1 MIQFAS
7 LHRTGS
13 RLSPLAHS
21 ICALVFASLGAS
33 ALAADSFTI
42 DLFSGNAD
50 SGVDTGR
57 TYTAIGNII
66 GGDVSVNGVNFLG
79 TGISGTGWALTDAG
93 ATFGGG
99 GNHSG
104 LGESIAS
111 LFDAFQY
118 NGNPA
123 HFTVSGLTAGQVYQ
137 VTFYDQAWGLG
148 DNRTQSITS
157 NLAGSTA
164 SINYNEDA
172 NNLSLLHYT
181 FTADGT
187 GAATLGFAI
196 NNGTFASMHF
206 YGFSNELLNAWTPA
220 AGNNWGT
227 AANWSTGAAA
237 NAAGANASFLG
248 EGTATTIVLDAN
260 QTAGHVLFSGT
271 APYRLSGANTLNMQ
285 AVTGSATIDTAT
297 GGMHTIATPVTL
309 STDTSKVGGGTLH
322 ISGAISGAGALGVTN
337 GTLALSG
344 TNSYGGGTTIYSGT
358 LRVGAAVTLDN
369 PSFERPTSL
378 ANVTWEYSPAGSG
391 WSLAS
396 NTTGIASNGSPWFG
410 PAALDGFQGAY
421 LQGDVGTG
429 ISQSVNVDTAG
440 LYNLSFLAVGRG
452 GGDGPNGLRVQVDG
466 ITALTLTHAQISQA
480 NWQSYLTPA
489 VNLSAGSHTIS
500 FLGNNTLGGDK
511 STAIDKVQIGRT
523 GISTD
528 AIPDGSAVL
537 LKTANAVLDLNG
549 NSETIGSLAGVTGSK
564 VTLLGGTL
572 TAGGN
577 NATTNFAGVI
587 SGGGSLVKNG
597 GGTLTL
603 GSTNSLN
610 GFTTISG
617 GGVVAGASSAIGTG
631 LLTVA
636 GGTNLTFS
644 LGASQTVTGLE
655 GAGSI
660 SLAQAASTAFS
671 GDANS
676 GISGAKTYSHLLDF
690 NASGATTVVNGVA
703 FLSAG
708 TSGNDGS
715 GHFWSLTGAATS
727 YPLTGGTGINKLLSD
742 FYYGGNPGNL
752 TLSGFTP
759 GSTYE
764 VRLYNRDFGS
774 AGDRLQNATFTAGQQ
789 ADTLSN
795 YDQNGIF
802 GSNYLAYQFRA
813 DGGGQITVSMAPLNP
828 GNTYHWY
835 GVSAEAVTSFATT
848 LTVGDAGT
856 HVFGGPISGAGNIVK
871 VGFGTQQL
879 NGVNTYTGTTTIT
892 AGTLQLGSGSLPGA
906 VTGNGNL
913 VKAGN
918 GTLTLSGANGYTGG
932 TTIIGGT
939 LRSGS
944 ATATGSGQVI
954 LGALGTWDL
963 GLEAPTIPGLVGDG
977 NVTRTGVVSTG
988 ADGSTTISNGNTYV
1002 QALAFNNVAL
1012 TINGVP
1018 FAAAGRNGTGYALT
1032 GATADFS
1039 GVGPTPGGN
1048 GGGPAYTSLLQKF
1061 YYGGNPGVL
1070 TFTGLTAGKAYEA
1083 VVFSN
1088 QAWGPRVENATF
1100 ASGSDSQLLAGT
1112 DPGNY
1117 GYYSYKFV
1125 ADGSAASITMSPLV
1139 ASDTYHWYGAT
1150 LADLGTSHS
1159 TLTLGSASDY
1169 VFNGNVSGGTSIV
1182 KVGAGRQELNG
1193 VNTYTGSTAI
1203 NGGSL
1208 QFGSGTLSGTI
1219 TGIGKLI
1226 KSGNGLLTL
1235 SSAANTYSG
1244 GTDINGGTLKAA
1256 APNATGTG
1264 VVTVATNATWDLGL
1278 SAHTV
1283 AGLSGNGTVVRTGGV
1298 ITLGAD
1304 GAAQISA
1311 ANNYLQKLDF
1321 GNNGGATVNGVTFDD
1336 VGTSGAGWSLAGAG
1350 NLFGEGNLSG
1360 FHTGYDQLVD
1370 DFYYNGNPGV
1380 LTFNNLTIGKTY
1392 NAVLYT
1398 KVGLWGGRPQT
1409 ATFDQGLGGANQV
1422 TFDPGN
1428 YGYQSYQ
1435 FVAQTSSLSI
1445 TMAPS
1450 NPGNTYH
1457 WFAATLD
1464 DTAFATLTVGDA
1476 NSYAFSGVITG
1487 STNLVKQGTGT
1498 QTLSGANTYSG
1509 LTAIN
1514 NGVLSITASSNLGD
1528 GSATNTI
1535 SINGGK
1541 LRDTG
1546 AGVNL
1551 GVNRSV
1557 TIGGSG
1563 GTIEVTTGASL
1574 SIPGAVSGPG
1584 NILTKTGNGTLTLSG
1599 PQTYATLNANA
1610 GVTNLNSVL
1619 GTGTSTLNANANVN
1633 ITASQTLAALNIGAG
1648 ATVTFGDGLPF
1659 AGAPDKLGGGVA
1671 VVPEPG
1677 SLALLLAGVLGLA
1690 ARRRRE
1696 V

>member
-1 MIQFAS
+1 MKHAS
-7 LHRTGS
+7 TPNRAGS
-13 RLSPLAHS
+13 RLAPLTRS
-21 ICALVFASLGAS
+21 IRALLGAGLGAGAS

-57 TYTAIGNII
+57 TYTAIGNIV
-66 GGDVSVNGVNFLG
+66 GGNVTVNGANFFG
-79 TGISGTGWALTDAG
+79 TGTSGTGWALTNAG
-93 ATFGGG
+93 AGFGGG

-123 HFTVSGLTAGQVYQ
+123 LFNVSGLTAGQVYQ
-137 VTFYDQAWGLG
+137 VTFYDQAWVLG

-172 NNLSLLHYT
+172 SNLSLLHYT

-187 GAATLGFAI
+187 GAATLSFAI
-196 NNGTFASMHF
+196 NNGNNASMHF

-220 AGNNWGT
+220 SGNNWGT
-227 AANWSTGAAA
+227 AANWSTGSAA
-237 NAAGANASFLG
+237 NAAGVNASFLG
-248 EGTATTIVLDAN
+248 QGTATTIVLDAS

-271 APYRLSGANTLNMQ
+271 APYTLSGANTLNMQ
-285 AVTGSATIDTAT
+285 SVTGSATLDAAT
-297 GGMHTIATPVTL
+297 GGMHTVATPVTF

-369 PSFERPTSL
+369 PSFERPTAL
-378 ANVTWEYSPAGSG
+378 ANGTFEYQPAGSG
-391 WSLAS
+391 WGLDGGTGLAT
-396 NTTGIASNGSPWFG
+396 NNSPWYS
-410 PAALDGFQGAY
+410 PNALDGFQGAY
-421 LQGDVGTG
+421 IQGGNGTGTG
-429 ISQSVNVDTAG
+429 ISQTVNVVTAG
-440 LYNLSFLAVGRG
+440 LYNISFLGVGRAG
-452 GGDGPNGLRVQVDG
+452 NGPNGIIVQVDG
-466 ITALTLTHAQISQA
+466 STALSLSEAA
-480 NWQSYLTPA
+480 FNNGAWQSYLTSGL
-489 VNLSAGSHTIS
+489 NLTAGSHTIS
-500 FLGNNTLGGDK
+500 FIGNNVLGGDR
-511 STAIDKVQIGRT
+511 STVIDKVQIGRT
-523 GISTD
+523 GLSTNV
-528 AIPDGSAVL
+528 IPDGSAVL

-549 NSETIGSLAGVTGSK
+549 NSETIGSLAGVAGSK
-564 VTLLGGTL
+564 VTLLGGSL
-572 TAGGN
+572 TTGGN
-577 NATTNFAGVI
+577 NATTAFAGTITGGNNLVKTGTGTMTLGTPASYTGTVTV
-587 SGGGSLVKNG
+587 SGGGLV
-597 GGTLTL
+597 
-603 GSTNSLN
+603 
-610 GFTTISG
+610 FP
-617 GGVVAGASSAIGTG
+617 
-631 LLTVA
+631 
-636 GGTNLTFS
+636 
-644 LGASQTVTGLE
+644 LGASQTAAGLE
-655 GAGSI
+655 GVGSI
-660 SLAQAASTAFS
+660 SLGQATSTAFS
-671 GDANS
+671 GDAAS
-676 GISGAKTYSHLLDF
+676 GISGAKTYSHLIDF
-690 NASGATTVVNGVA
+690 NASGGTTVVNGVS

-708 TSGNDGS
+708 PSGTDGS
-715 GHFWSLTGAATS
+715 GHSWSLAGAGATF
-727 YPLTGGTGINKLLSD
+727 GGGGGSGISKLLSD
-742 FYYGGNPGNL
+742 FYYNGNPGNL

-764 VRLYNRDFGS
+764 VRLYNRDFGP

-789 ADTLSN
+789 ADTLSG
-795 YDQNGIF
+795 YDQNGIV

-813 DGGGQITVSMAPLNP
+813 DGGGQITVSMSPLNP

-835 GVSAEAVTSFATT
+835 GVSAEAVTNFATT
-848 LTVGDAGT
+848 LTVGDGGT

-892 AGTLQLGSGSLPGA
+892 GGTLQLGSGSLPGA

-932 TTIIGGT
+932 TTIVGGT

-944 ATATGSGQVI
+944 ATATGSGQVVI
-954 LGALGTWDL
+954 GALGTWDL

-988 ADGSTTISNGNTYV
+988 ADGSTTISNSNTYV
-1002 QALAFNNVAL
+1002 QALAFNNGNLA
-1012 TINGVP
+1012 INGVN
-1018 FAAAGRNGTGYALT
+1018 FTGTGPS
-1032 GATADFS
+1032 GAGYSLSGVPNPFS
-1039 GVGPTPGGN
+1039 GGPTPGGI
-1048 GGGPAYTSLLQKF
+1048 GGGPGYTSLLQNF

-1088 QAWGPRVENATF
+1088 QAWGTRVQNATF
-1100 ASGSDSQLLAGT
+1100 ASGSDSQLLVGT
-1112 DPGNY
+1112 DPGNN

-1125 ADGSAASITMSPLV
+1125 ADGSTASITMSPLV
-1139 ASDTYHWYGAT
+1139 ATDTYHWYGAT

-1182 KVGAGRQELNG
+1182 KVGSGRQELNG
-1193 VNTYTGSTAI
+1193 ANTYTGSTAI

-1208 QFGSGTLSGTI
+1208 QFGSGTLSGAI

-1226 KSGNGLLTL
+1226 KSGSGVLTL
-1235 SSAANTYSG
+1235 SSSANTYSG

-1264 VVTVATNATWDLGL
+1264 AVNVATNAFWDLGVN
-1278 SAHTV
+1278 SHTV

-1298 ITLGAD
+1298 VTLGAD

-1311 ANNYLQKLDF
+1311 ANNYLLKLDF
-1321 GNNGGATVNGVTFDD
+1321 GNNGGATVNGVAFDD
-1336 VGTSGAGWSLAGAG
+1336 VGTSGTGWSLAGAG

-1360 FHTGYDQLVD
+1360 LHTGYDQLVD

-1409 ATFDQGLGGANQV
+1409 ATFDEGGPVANQV
-1422 TFDPGN
+1422 TFDPGD
-1428 YGYQSYQ
+1428 YGYQSYR

-1445 TMAPS
+1445 TMVPS
-1450 NPGNTYH
+1450 IPGSTYH

-1464 DTAFATLTVGDA
+1464 TPAFPTLTVGDA
-1476 NSYAFSGVITG
+1476 NNYAFGGVITG
-1487 STNLVKQGTGT
+1487 SINLVKQGTGT

-1509 LTAIN
+1509 FTAIN
-1514 NGVLSITASSNLGD
+1514 NGVLSISASSNLGD

-1541 LRDTG
+1541 LRNTG

-1551 GVNRSV
+1551 GVNRAV
-1557 TIGGSG
+1557 TIGASG
-1563 GTIEVTTGASL
+1563 GTIEVTAGASL
-1574 SIPGAVSGPG
+1574 TVPGAVSGPG
-1584 NILTKTGNGTLTLSG
+1584 NTLTKTGNGILTLSG

-1610 GVTNLNSVL
+1610 GVTNLNSAL

-1633 ITASQTLAALNIGAG
+1633 ITVSQTLAALNIGNG
-1648 ATVTFGDGLPF
+1648 VTVTFGDGLPF

>member
-1 MIQFAS
+1 MNQS
-7 LHRTGS
+7 SHPTNRP
-13 RLSPLAHS
+13 SPLAHS

-33 ALAADSFTI
+33 ALAADSFSI
-42 DLFSGNAD
+42 ELFSGNAD
-50 SGVDTGR
+50 SGVDSGK
-57 TYTAIGNII
+57 TYTAIGNIL
-66 GGDVSVNGVNFLG
+66 GGDVGVNGATFFG
-79 TGISGTGWALTDAG
+79 TGTSGTGWALTD
-93 ATFGGG
+93 TPNPFGGG

-104 LGESIAS
+104 LNAGIETIAQ

-123 HFTVSGLTAGQVYQ
+123 HFTLTGLTAGQTYRT
-137 VTFYDQAWGLG
+137 TFYNQAWGLG
-148 DNRTQSITS
+148 ADRTQAVTS
-157 NLAGSTA
+157 NLGGSTA

-172 NNLSLLHYT
+172 LLLSKLNYT
-181 FTADGT
+181 FTADAAGSVQLSFNII
-187 GAATLGFAI
+187 GAG
-196 NNGTFASMHF
+196 SMHF
-206 YGFSNELLNAWTPA
+206 YGASNELLNVWSPNS
-220 AGNNWGT
+220 GNNWGT
-227 AANWSTGAAA
+227 AANWSTGAESNSAGSDASFLGQGAPTVVNLDAA
-237 NAAGANASFLG
+237 KTAGHILFAGANAY
-248 EGTATTIVLDAN
+248 TISGGNSLTL
-260 QTAGHVLFSGT
+260 QAGGGYAS
-271 APYRLSGANTLNMQ
+271 
-285 AVTGSATIDTAT
+285 IDTEA
-297 GGMHTIATPVTL
+297 GGSHTIASNVIFT
-309 STDTSKVGGGTLH
+309 STTQKTGGGTLNLTGSL
-322 ISGAISGAGALGVTN
+322 SGSGGVIVN
-337 GTLALSG
+337 GGTLAF
-344 TNSYGGGTTIYSGT
+344 N
-358 LRVGAAVTLDN
+358 GA
-369 PSFERPTSL
+369 
-378 ANVTWEYSPAGSG
+378 
-391 WSLAS
+391 
-396 NTTGIASNGSPWFG
+396 
-410 PAALDGFQGAY
+410 Q
-421 LQGDVGTG
+421 
-429 ISQSVNVDTAG
+429 
-440 LYNLSFLAVGRG
+440 
-452 GGDGPNGLRVQVDG
+452 
-466 ITALTLTHAQISQA
+466 
-480 NWQSYLTPA
+480 
-489 VNLSAGSHTIS
+489 
-500 FLGNNTLGGDK
+500 
-511 STAIDKVQIGRT
+511 
-523 GISTD
+523 
-528 AIPDGSAVL
+528 
-537 LKTANAVLDLNG
+537 
-549 NSETIGSLAGVTGSK
+549 TIGSLASVAGTTVSLPGA
-564 VTLLGGTL
+564 TLA
-572 TAGGN
+572 AGGN
-577 NATTNFAGVI
+577 NQSTTIAGNI
-587 SGGGSLVKNG
+587 SGAGGSLTKQGN
-597 GGTLTL
+597 GTLTL
-603 GSTNSLN
+603 TSTNTHT
-610 GFTTISG
+610 GGTTVSG
-617 GGVVAGASSAIGTG
+617 GTLLLTANNAAGSGV
-631 LLTVA
+631 LTVA
-636 GGTNLTFS
+636 GGATAVTNLGTS
-644 LGASQTVTGLE
+644 ETVSGLE
-655 GAGSI
+655 GSGNVI
-660 SLAQAASTAFS
+660 LARPIATAFS
-671 GDANS
+671 GDAGS
-676 GISGAKTYSHLLDF
+676 GISGSKTYTHLLDF
-690 NASGATTVVNGVA
+690 NGSNGTTTINGVA
-703 FLSAG
+703 FTNAG
-708 TSGNDGS
+708 TAGGN
-715 GHFWSLTGAATS
+715 WALTGAGVPFA
-727 YPLTGGTGINKLLSD
+727 GGGGSGVDKLLSD
-742 FYYGGNPGNL
+742 FYYNGNPGAL

-759 GSTYE
+759 GSLNE
-764 VRLYNRDFGS
+764 VRLYNRDFGP
-774 AGDRLQNATFTAGQQ
+774 AGDRIQTATFNTGSTVG
-789 ADTLSN
+789 TLSN
-795 YDQNGIF
+795 YDQNGIA

-813 DGGGQITVSMAPLNP
+813 DASGNIAISMLPTNP

-835 GVSAEAVTSFATT
+835 GVSAEAVNDLATT
-848 LTVGDAGT
+848 LTVGNGSNHQFDGNL
-856 HVFGGPISGAGNIVK
+856 SGSANLVK

-879 NGVNTYTGTTTIT
+879 NGVNTYTGRTTIS
-892 AGTLQLGSGSLPGA
+892 AGTLQLGSGSLPGPI
-906 VTGNGNL
+906 VGNGSL

-918 GTLTLSGANGYTGG
+918 GTTLTLSGANGYTGG

-944 ATATGSGQVI
+944 ATATGSGQVVI
-954 LGALGTWDL
+954 GASGTWDL
-963 GLEAPTIPGLVGDG
+963 GFETPTIPGLVGDG

-988 ADGSTTISNGNTYV
+988 TDGSTTISNSNTYV
-1002 QALAFNNVAL
+1002 QALAFNNGNL
-1012 TINGVP
+1012 TINGVN
-1018 FAAAGRNGTGYALT
+1018 FAGTGPS
-1032 GATADFS
+1032 GAGYSLNGVPNPFS
-1039 GVGPTPGGN
+1039 GGPTPGGI
-1048 GGGPAYTSLLQKF
+1048 GGGPGYTSLLQNF

-1088 QAWGPRVENATF
+1088 QAWGTRVENATF

-1112 DPGNY
+1112 DPGNN

-1125 ADGSAASITMSPLV
+1125 ADGSTASITMSPLV